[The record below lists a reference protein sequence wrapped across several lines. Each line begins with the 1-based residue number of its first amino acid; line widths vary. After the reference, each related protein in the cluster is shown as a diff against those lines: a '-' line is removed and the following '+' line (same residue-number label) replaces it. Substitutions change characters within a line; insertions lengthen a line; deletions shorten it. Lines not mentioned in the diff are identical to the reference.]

1 MKHVLMTGFPGFL
14 ATRLLHALMQ
24 KYEGSHFVLLVH
36 PSQLELANER
46 IQGLDRIEL
55 KIGNITDRSLGLS
68 NEDREQLK
76 EKLTHVFHLAAI
88 YDLAVPQ
95 PIAEKVNVE
104 GTKNINQFVLT
115 LLNLERYV
123 YFSTAYVSGNRTGL
137 ILETEL
143 QKGQQFKNHY
153 EETKYKAEILVQE
166 LKDVPYTIIRPGIT
180 VGHSESGETSKFDG
194 PYFIMRIL
202 DRIRFMPIPYLGKGN
217 VLFNV
222 VPYDYLINATVYLS
236 GTETAKRKTFHL
248 TDPNPHQARELYRL
262 ICEELLGKK
271 PTWTISPKLVE
282 AGLSFSFLRKY
293 FGVEKEA
300 VEYFRCPTEY
310 DATDAKKVLEE
321 GGLSCPDF
329 KDYVRNIVMYYKQHR
344 HDKDKKIHII

>member
-24 KYEGSHFVLLVH
+24 KYESARFVLLVH
-36 PSQLELANER
+36 PSQFELANER
-46 IQGLDRIEL
+46 IKGLDKVEVKL
-55 KIGNITDRSLGLS
+55 GDITEESLGFS
-68 NEDREQLK
+68 EEDSDLLR

-95 PIAEKVNVE
+95 LIAEKVNVE
-104 GTKNINQFVLT
+104 GTKNINQFVQSLQH
-115 LLNLERYV
+115 LERYV

-137 ILETEL
+137 IRETEL
-143 QKGQQFKNHY
+143 QMGQQFKNHY
-153 EETKYKAEILVQE
+153 EETKYKAEVLVQE
-166 LKDVPYTIIRPGIT
+166 LKDVPYTVIRPGIT
-180 VGHSESGETSKFDG
+180 VGNSETGETSKFDG

-202 DRIRFMPIPYLGKGN
+202 DRIRFMPIPHLGKGD

-236 GTETAKRKTFHL
+236 EAEEAERKTFHL
-248 TDPNPHQARELYRL
+248 TDPNPHQARDLYRM

-271 PTWTISPKLVE
+271 PTWTISPTLVE
-282 AGLSFSFLRKY
+282 LGLSLSFMRKF

-300 VEYFRCPTEY
+300 VEYFRCPTQY
-310 DATDAKKVLEE
+310 DASEAKKVLEK
-321 GGLSCPDF
+321 GGLTCPDF
-329 KDYVRNIVMYYKQHR
+329 KDYVRNIVTYYKQHR
-344 HDKDKKIHII
+344 LDQDKKIHIT